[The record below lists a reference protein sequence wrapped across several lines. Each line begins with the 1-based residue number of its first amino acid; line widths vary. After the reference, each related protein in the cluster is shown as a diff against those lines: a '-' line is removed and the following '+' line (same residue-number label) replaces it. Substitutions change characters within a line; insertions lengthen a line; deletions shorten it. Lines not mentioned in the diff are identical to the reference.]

1 MDVMPFELTTW
12 LLVFLRAGAWL
23 SIFPLFTMQN
33 FPVQLRLALGGMVSF
48 LVSQTITVPPTL
60 PQGFFSILGVMI
72 AEVGSGLL
80 LGFICRLVF
89 HILEFAGNLVS
100 SELGLNMASTLNPF
114 THARSDIPG
123 TVLYYLGA
131 LLFLIL
137 DLHHAL
143 LLAFQKTYMFLPF
156 GAVHLKEALFNNIIG
171 STSQLFSLGLLMAAP
186 IIAVSFLVNLVFSVL
201 GRAVP
206 QMNVFSESFPFRIMA
221 GLTVFGLSL
230 NLMAQHIS
238 NYLGRLPHDFL
249 RVAQLL
255 RGA

>member
-1 MDVMPFELTTW
+1 MDVMPFDLTTW

-33 FPVQLRLALGGMVSF
+33 FPVQLRIALGALVSF
-48 LVSQTITVPPTL
+48 LVSQTITAPVAL
-60 PQGFFSILGVMI
+60 PHGFFSNLGMMV

-114 THARSDIPG
+114 THGRSDIPG

-131 LLFLIL
+131 LLFLVL

-143 LLAFQKTYMFLPF
+143 LLAFQKTYVLLPF
-156 GAVHLKEALFNNIIG
+156 GAVHLKEALFNNVIG
-171 STSQLFSLGLLMAAP
+171 STSQLFALGLLMAAP

-238 NYLGRLPHDFL
+238 NYLSRLPQDFL

-255 RGA
+255 GGA

>member
-1 MDVMPFELTTW
+1 MEVMPFDLTTW

-23 SIFPLFTMQN
+23 SVFPLFTMQN
-33 FPVQLRLALGGMVSF
+33 FPVQLRIALGALVAF
-48 LVSQTITVPPTL
+48 LVGPTISAPAVVPPGL
-60 PQGFFSILGVMI
+60 FPMMGMMI
-72 AEVGSGLL
+72 AEVGFGLL

-114 THARSDIPG
+114 THSRSDIPG

-143 LLAFQKTYMFLPF
+143 LLAFQKAYVFLPF
-156 GAVHLKEALFNNIIG
+156 GGIHLKEALFNHVVG
-171 STSQLFSLGLLMAAP
+171 SSSQLFTLGLLMAAP
-186 IIAVSFLVNLVFSVL
+186 VVAVSFLVNMVFSVL

-206 QMNVFSESFPFRIMA
+206 QMNVFSESFSFRIMA

-238 NYLGRLPHDFL
+238 NYLRRLPDDFL

-255 RGA
+255 GGA

>member
-1 MDVMPFELTTW
+1 MDVMPFDLTTW
-12 LLVFLRAGAWL
+12 LLVFLRASAWL

-33 FPVQLRLALGGMVSF
+33 FPVQLRVSLGAFVSF
-48 LVSQTITVPPTL
+48 LVSSTIVVPAVL
-60 PQGFFSILGVMI
+60 PHGLFSILGMLI
-72 AEVGSGLL
+72 AEIGSGLL
-80 LGFICRLVF
+80 LGFICRMVF

-114 THARSDIPG
+114 THGRSDIPG

-131 LLFLIL
+131 VLFLVL

-143 LLAFQKTYMFLPF
+143 LLAFQKTYVFLPF
-156 GAVHLKEALFNNIIG
+156 GAVHLKEALFNNVIG

-186 IIAVSFLVNLVFSVL
+186 VIAVSFLVNLVFSVL

-206 QMNVFSESFPFRIMA
+206 QMNVFSESFSFRIMA

-238 NYLGRLPHDFL
+238 NYLHRLPNDFL

-255 RGA
+255 GSA